1 MSAPDE
7 SVVVYRSNEQ
17 HDGFYDLC
25 VFTTSR
31 AEADDVEYRALR
43 VAAYDAL
50 LARLNEAEA
59 RANTAKVAAELHLA
73 RVRELES
80 FLSMLFQSH
89 WDGTIG
95 RPPTWH
101 LRGDFRHVL
110 AGMRGETLADAI
122 AALGRGE

>member
-1 MSAPDE
+1 MLWRE
-7 SVVVYRSNEQ
+7 YGYRPFQ
-17 HDGFYDLC
+17 DGW
-25 VFTTSR
+25 SENPAHR
-31 AEADDVEYRALR
+31 GAEDAAEGRWLPI
-43 VAAYDAL
+43 AAYDAL